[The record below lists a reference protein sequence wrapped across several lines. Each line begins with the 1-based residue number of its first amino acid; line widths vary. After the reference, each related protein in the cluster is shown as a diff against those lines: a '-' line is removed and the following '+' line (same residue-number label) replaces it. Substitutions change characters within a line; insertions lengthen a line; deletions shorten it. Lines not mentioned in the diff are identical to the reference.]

1 LDLAACAATAVALR
15 CRHNKQQ
22 TNGLCTRRLPE
33 KVAADREGLLVAFAY
48 SEIGVLNNVVE
59 LWRYPSAA
67 ACLR

>member
-1 LDLAACAATAVALR
+1 MNLAALHCHCCCAALLY
-15 CRHNKQQ
+15 
-22 TNGLCTRRLPE
+22 TNTHRLPE

-67 ACLR
+67 ACLK

>member
-1 LDLAACAATAVALR
+1 MRLAD
-15 CRHNKQQ
+15 H
-22 TNGLCTRRLPE
+22 RLPE
-33 KVAADREGLLVAFAY
+33 KVAADRDGLLVAFAY